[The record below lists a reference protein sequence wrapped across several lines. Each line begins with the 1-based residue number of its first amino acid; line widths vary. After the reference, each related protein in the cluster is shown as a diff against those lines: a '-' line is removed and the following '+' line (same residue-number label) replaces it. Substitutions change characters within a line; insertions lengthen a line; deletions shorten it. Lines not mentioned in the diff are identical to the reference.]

1 MRPLITLATDFGSR
15 DPYAAA
21 IKGVILSQ
29 CGEAKIVDLTHEIA
43 VTGVIEGALFL
54 AAAVPW
60 YPHGTIH
67 VVVVDPGVGT
77 DRLPIV
83 ARLGGQ
89 TVVCPDNGLLTLLAQ
104 THPLERMYAITNPDF
119 MAEKISPTFH
129 GRDVFAFAAGRI
141 AAGANPE
148 EAGPALDSIYTLD
161 LPKAHR
167 DSDGGILGEI
177 IHVDRFGNLITN
189 ISDTLLNGITDMR
202 IRSGALKLSALS
214 RIYADVPPQKPLAV
228 IGGSGR
234 LEIAVNLGSAHEL
247 LRLTVGDKV
256 EILA

>member
-15 DPYAAA
+15 DPYAAGM
-21 IKGVILSQ
+21 KGVILSQ
-29 CGEAKIVDLTHEIA
+29 CGNAEIVDLTHEIEA
-43 VTGVIEGALFL
+43 TGVVEGAFFL

-60 YPHGTIH
+60 YPEGTYH
-67 VVVVDPGVGT
+67 VVVVDPGVGS

-83 ARLGGQ
+83 AQLGGQ
-89 TVVCPDNGLLTLLAQ
+89 TVICPDNGLLTLIAQ
-104 THPLERMYAITNPDF
+104 TKPLERMYAITNPDF
-119 MAEKISPTFH
+119 TAEKISPTFH

-148 EAGPALDSIYTLD
+148 EVGPTLDSIYMLD
-161 LPKAHR
+161 LPHAKREA
-167 DSDGGILGEI
+167 DGNILGEI
-177 IHVDRFGNLITN
+177 IHVDRYGNLITN
-189 ISDTLLNGITDMR
+189 ISDSLINGMTDVR
-202 IRSGALKLSALS
+202 IRAGALKLSKLC

-247 LRLTVGDKV
+247 LHLTVGEKV
-256 EILA
+256 EIIP